1 LGWGSRRG
9 ENQKL
14 IKENCFVVWLKASP
28 EVLAER
34 IKHSQNRPSLTG
46 KDFLEEISE
55 VACPKN
61 TFLPGTGKYKAGYRK
76 FPPTELAWEIFKAL
90 SL

>member
-1 LGWGSRRG
+1 M
-9 ENQKL
+9 
-14 IKENCFVVWLKASP
+14 VWLKASP

-55 VACPKN
+55 VLARRTPFYQELANIKLDTEN
-61 TFLPGTGKYKAGYRK
+61 SR
-76 FPPTELAWEIFKAL
+76 PTELAREIFKAL